1 MLLNKFGSRQSVKA
15 LATHGR
21 RTMIDINR
29 NKIVVKNPIIEMD
42 GDEMAAVMWKDI
54 KDKLIYPF
62 LNLKVNYYDL
72 GIASR
77 DTTEDKVT
85 VDAANAILEHGVG
98 IKCATIT
105 PDMGRVVEFKLRKQW
120 PSPNGTIRN
129 ILNGT
134 VFREPIMISNI
145 PQLVPGWEDPIIIG
159 RHGFGDQY
167 RAKEYLTEHPGKF
180 KIQYIPDDSKYPTS
194 DIEVY
199 HFDGKGV
206 FMAMYNTEASIKSF
220 AKSCFEYAIEKNY
233 PLYLTTKNTILKNY
247 DGLFMDIFQK
257 MYDEE
262 YKEEF
267 KRRGIWYE
275 HRLIDDMVAQ
285 VIKGR
290 GGIVWACKN
299 YDGDVQS
306 DIVAQGF
313 GSLGLMSSVLLNPDG
328 VVESEAA
335 HGTVTRHYRLH
346 QRGEET
352 STNSIASIFAW
363 TKGLR
368 FRAIKD
374 RNNDLV
380 YFCDS
385 LEDTVIKTVESGQMT
400 KDLAITVK
408 GTTKVDRSEYLNTFE
423 FIDAVAKNF
432 RARHK

>member
-1 MLLNKFGSRQSVKA
+1 
-15 LATHGR
+15 
-21 RTMIDINR
+21 
-29 NKIVVKNPIIEMD
+29 
-42 GDEMAAVMWKDI
+42 
-54 KDKLIYPF
+54 
-62 LNLKVNYYDL
+62 
-72 GIASR
+72 
-77 DTTEDKVT
+77 
-85 VDAANAILEHGVG
+85 
-98 IKCATIT
+98 
-105 PDMGRVVEFKLRKQW
+105 
-120 PSPNGTIRN
+120 
-129 ILNGT
+129 
-134 VFREPIMISNI
+134 
-145 PQLVPGWEDPIIIG
+145 
-159 RHGFGDQY
+159 
-167 RAKEYLTEHPGKF
+167 
-180 KIQYIPDDSKYPTS
+180 
-194 DIEVY
+194 
-199 HFDGKGV
+199 
-206 FMAMYNTEASIKSF
+206 
-220 AKSCFEYAIEKNY
+220 
-233 PLYLTTKNTILKNY
+233 
-247 DGLFMDIFQK
+247 MDIFQK
-257 MYDEE
+257 MYEEE

-267 KRRGIWYE
+267 ERRGIWYE

-363 TKGLR
+363 TKGLK

-374 RNNDLV
+374 HNNDLV

-385 LEDTVIKTVESGQMT
+385 LEDTVIKTVENGQMT